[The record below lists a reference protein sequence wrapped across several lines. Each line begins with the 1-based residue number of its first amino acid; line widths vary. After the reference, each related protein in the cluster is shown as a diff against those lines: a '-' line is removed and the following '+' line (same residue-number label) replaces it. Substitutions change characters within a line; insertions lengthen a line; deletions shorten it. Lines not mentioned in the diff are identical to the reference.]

1 MAKESAVT
9 TGKKKVNIREILFN
23 YFSFIGLILVLVL
36 FEILTKGL
44 LLGKRNLINIFNNF
58 FSIGLCAMAYAF
70 IMALGELDLSVG
82 AIVGFSAAMGAF
94 ASNINVGLI
103 LPAAVLTGLA
113 IGSVSGFAVA
123 KLNVESFIGTLAM
136 SFVVRGMTTWL
147 LNGSTGIP
155 IAMRAFDKNLVKIL
169 TFLVVLIVFYFL
181 YEHCAYGKHCR
192 AVGASAEA
200 ARQSGIRVERVRFLG
215 FALCGMICGLIGF
228 FTLVRAC
235 TASSKTGDAFEFDVL
250 LAVLF
255 GGMPLSGGW
264 VVRFRSAVV
273 GSIAMAILKSGM
285 SLIGIDGLVQQ
296 IVQGVILIIA
306 VALSFDRKNAGVIK

>member
-123 KLNVESFIGTLAM
+123 KLNVESFIGT
-136 SFVVRGMTTWL
+136 
-147 LNGSTGIP
+147 
-155 IAMRAFDKNLVKIL
+155 
-169 TFLVVLIVFYFL
+169 
-181 YEHCAYGKHCR
+181 
-192 AVGASAEA
+192 
-200 ARQSGIRVERVRFLG
+200 
-215 FALCGMICGLIGF
+215 
-228 FTLVRAC
+228 
-235 TASSKTGDAFEFDVL
+235 
-250 LAVLF
+250 
-255 GGMPLSGGW
+255 
-264 VVRFRSAVV
+264 
-273 GSIAMAILKSGM
+273 
-285 SLIGIDGLVQQ
+285 
-296 IVQGVILIIA
+296 
-306 VALSFDRKNAGVIK
+306 DRKSVV